1 MGKLFIID
9 MMPFLYKG
17 HFVFLRNPRLTS
29 TGINTSALLG
39 LASGLQSIL
48 KREKPTHAVLAMD
61 PGGPTFRHEAYPQYK
76 AQREKMPEDLAAS
89 IPYAFELAEALRIP
103 VVRVDGFEADDV
115 MGTLAV
121 KGASAG
127 FDVYMA
133 TPDKDAA
140 QLVRQ
145 GVKLYRP
152 AHAGDDAE
160 IYDEAKVC
168 EHWHLRE
175 PRQMIDYLALAGDAS
190 DNIPGIRGVGE
201 KTAADLLSKFGDV
214 EGIIA
219 NVDKIKGKLAEKV
232 YAGRDDATISKF
244 LTTIRTDVP
253 IEPDWDAYKLD
264 GVDRGKLAAVC
275 EKFELRRLA
284 KELLGEDDLVGS
296 ALRADRGRL
305 GEAPLPTSGRL
316 GEAPLPHSTIAT
328 SSHDYRLVTDESA
341 AQALLAELMAA
352 PRVAFDIETAPR
364 EPGMSATD
372 ARTCRLLGISFST
385 APGKAW
391 YAIADLVDVFRPL
404 FADKSKILVA
414 HNGKYDRTVLH
425 RYGIGF
431 ASTPRDTMLEHYCLD
446 AAARHGL
453 KELSEQLLGYRMIR
467 FEDVAGEP
475 ERGKPEPTLAGK
487 DLKLVCDYAAE
498 DADFTLRLD
507 DVLRPQVPVAPAPLP
522 NALSDVEEPLVKIL
536 IDMERE
542 GVKIDVEALKLYG
555 RELDREIL
563 SLTQQILSYADPGF
577 NPDSPKQLGALLFGK
592 LGLSGGKKTSS
603 GQFSTDEKTLS
614 KLAGEHPI
622 IPLILE
628 YRACTKLKSTYV
640 DKLPTLIDEN
650 GRVHTT
656 YAQAFT
662 ETGRLSSSDPNLQN
676 IPIRTERGK
685 LIRKAFVARDEKH
698 VLISADYS
706 QIELRL
712 MAAMS
717 GDEAMLAAFRNGEDI
732 HRDTASRVYDV
743 MPAFVTPE
751 QRAKCKMVNFGIIYG
766 ISAFGL
772 SQRLKVPRKE
782 AADLIETYFKLYPK
796 VKVYMEAA
804 IAKARE
810 KGYAETVLGR
820 RRTLRDINSR
830 NATARQAAERDAI
843 NTPIQ
848 GSAADLIKVAM
859 VKVDKAL
866 KAENLRA
873 KMVLQIHDELVFDVP
888 LGEAEKVKEIV
899 TREMTTALDFGVPL
913 EVGIGIG
920 DNWLEA
926 H

>member
-121 KGASAG
+121 KGAAEG

-140 QLVRQ
+140 QLVRP

-253 IEPDWDAYKLD
+253 IEPDWDAYRLD

-328 SSHDYRLVTDESA
+328 SPHDYRLVTDEA
-341 AQALLAELMAA
+341 TAQALLAELMAA

-364 EPGMSATD
+364 ETGMSATD

-391 YAIADLVDVFRPL
+391 YGAP
-404 FADKSKILVA
+404 
-414 HNGKYDRTVLH
+414 
-425 RYGIGF
+425 
-431 ASTPRDTMLEHYCLD
+431 
-446 AAARHGL
+446 
-453 KELSEQLLGYRMIR
+453 
-467 FEDVAGEP
+467 
-475 ERGKPEPTLAGK
+475 
-487 DLKLVCDYAAE
+487 
-498 DADFTLRLD
+498 
-507 DVLRPQVPVAPAPLP
+507 RPQ
-522 NALSDVEEPLVKIL
+522 
-536 IDMERE
+536 
-542 GVKIDVEALKLYG
+542 G
-555 RELDREIL
+555 
-563 SLTQQILSYADPGF
+563 TF
-577 NPDSPKQLGALLFGK
+577 GA
-592 LGLSGGKKTSS
+592 
-603 GQFSTDEKTLS
+603 
-614 KLAGEHPI
+614 
-622 IPLILE
+622 
-628 YRACTKLKSTYV
+628 
-640 DKLPTLIDEN
+640 
-650 GRVHTT
+650 
-656 YAQAFT
+656 
-662 ETGRLSSSDPNLQN
+662 
-676 IPIRTERGK
+676 
-685 LIRKAFVARDEKH
+685 VARLPHDP
-698 VLISADYS
+698 
-706 QIELRL
+706 LR
-712 MAAMS
+712 
-717 GDEAMLAAFRNGEDI
+717 G
-732 HRDTASRVYDV
+732 
-743 MPAFVTPE
+743 
-751 QRAKCKMVNFGIIYG
+751 C
-766 ISAFGL
+766 
-772 SQRLKVPRKE
+772 
-782 AADLIETYFKLYPK
+782 
-796 VKVYMEAA
+796 
-804 IAKARE
+804 
-810 KGYAETVLGR
+810 R
-820 RRTLRDINSR
+820 RRAR
-830 NATARQAAERDAI
+830 ARQ
-843 NTPIQ
+843 T
-848 GSAADLIKVAM
+848 
-859 VKVDKAL
+859 
-866 KAENLRA
+866 
-873 KMVLQIHDELVFDVP
+873 
-888 LGEAEKVKEIV
+888 
-899 TREMTTALDFGVPL
+899 
-913 EVGIGIG
+913 
-920 DNWLEA
+920 
-926 H
+926 

>member
-1 MGKLFIID
+1 MNKLFIID
-9 MMPFLYKG
+9 LMPFLYKG
-17 HFVFLRNPRLTS
+17 HFVFLRNPRMTAS
-29 TGINTSALLG
+29 GINTSALLG
-39 LASGLQSIL
+39 LANGLQAIL
-48 KREKPTHAVLAMD
+48 KKEQPTHAVLAMD
-61 PGGPTFRHEAYPQYK
+61 PGGPTFRHEAYAPYK
-76 AQREKMPEDLAAS
+76 AQRQKMPEDLAAS
-89 IPYAFELAEALRIP
+89 IPYAFELAEALKIP
-103 VVRVDGFEADDV
+103 VVRVEGFEADDV

-121 KGASAG
+121 KGAAAG

-140 QLVRQ
+140 QLVRP

-152 AHAGDDAE
+152 AHAGDAAE

-168 EHWHLRE
+168 EHWHLRD
-175 PRQMIDYLALAGDAS
+175 PKQMIDYLALAGDTA

-201 KTAADLLSKFGDV
+201 KTATDLLSKYGSV
-214 EGIIA
+214 EGILENQA
-219 NVDKIKGKLAEKV
+219 KLKGKLAEKV
-232 YAGRDDATISKF
+232 FAGREDAKISKF
-244 LTTIRTDVP
+244 LTAIRTDVP

-264 GVDRGKLAAVC
+264 GIDKEKLAAVC
-275 EKFELRRLA
+275 TKFELNRLA
-284 KELLGEDDLVGS
+284 KELLG
-296 ALRADRGRL
+296 
-305 GEAPLPTSGRL
+305 GEVEVEGGGGQRNLKSISDVP
-316 GEAPLPHSTIAT
+316 
-328 SSHDYRLVTDESA
+328 HDYKYISTEA
-341 AQALLAELMAA
+341 EAQELLETLMAA
-352 PRVAFDIETAPR
+352 SRVAFDTETTAR
-364 EPGMSATD
+364 ELGMTATD
-372 ARTCRLLGISFST
+372 AKTCKLIGFSFAT
-385 APGKAW
+385 EKGKAW
-391 YAIADLVDVFRPL
+391 YVDAGLIDIFRPL
-404 FADKSKILVA
+404 FADPTKTLVGF
-414 HNGKYDRTVLH
+414 NVKFDRAVLH

-431 ASTPRDTMLEHYCLD
+431 ASTPHDVMLAHYCLD
-446 AAARHGL
+446 AAARHGMDML
-453 KELSEQLLGYRMIR
+453 AEQYLDYRTIR
-467 FEDVAGEP
+467 FSEVAGEQ
-475 ERGKPEPTLAGK
+475 ERGKPEPTLFGK
-487 DLKLVCDYAAE
+487 DIAKVTDYAAE
-498 DADFTLRLD
+498 DADVTLQLED
-507 DVLRPQVPVAPAPLP
+507 AIRPS
-522 NALSDVEEPLVKIL
+522 ALSLSSSVSSPSALSEVEEPLVKVL
-536 IDMERE
+536 LEMERE
-542 GVKIDVEALKLYG
+542 GVKIDVGALKEYG

-563 SLTQQILSYADPGF
+563 GFTQEILKYADPGF
-577 NPDSPKQLGALLFGK
+577 NPDSPKQLGELLFGK
-592 LGLSGGKKTSS
+592 LGLPGGRKTAS
-603 GQFSTDEKTLS
+603 GQWSTDEKTLS

-622 IPLILE
+622 IASILE

-640 DKLPTLIDEN
+640 DKLPTLIDDQ

-685 LIRKAFVARDEKH
+685 FIRKAFVARDEDH
-698 VLISADYS
+698 VIISADYS

-717 GDEAMLAAFRNGEDI
+717 GDTAMLAAFRNGEDI

-751 QRAKCKMVNFGIIYG
+751 QRSACKMVNFGIIYG

-782 AADLIETYFKLYPK
+782 AADLIETYFKLYPSIK
-796 VKVYMEAA
+796 EFMGRA

-848 GSAADLIKVAM
+848 GSAADLIKIAM
-859 VKVDKAL
+859 VRVDRAI

-873 KMVLQIHDELVFDVP
+873 KMVLQIHDELVFDCP
-888 LGEAEKVKEIV
+888 KDETERLKEIV
-899 TREMTTALDFGVPL
+899 RREMSTALDFGVPL
-913 EVGIGIG
+913 EVGIGEG
-920 DNWLEA
+920 ANWLEA

>member
-121 KGASAG
+121 KGAAAG

-253 IEPDWDAYKLD
+253 IEPDWDAYRLD

-305 GEAPLPTSGRL
+305 GEAPLPTSGRP

-364 EPGMSATD
+364 ETGMSATD

-498 DADFTLRLD
+498 DADLTLRLD

-743 MPAFVTPE
+743 TPAFVTPE

>member
-305 GEAPLPTSGRL
+305 GEASLPTSGRL

>member
-121 KGASAG
+121 KGAAAG

-352 PRVAFDIETAPR
+352 PRVAFDIETAAR
-364 EPGMSATD
+364 EPGLSATD
-372 ARTCRLLGISFST
+372 ARTCRLLGMSFST

-498 DADFTLRLD
+498 DADLTLRLD

-732 HRDTASRVYDV
+732 
-743 MPAFVTPE
+743 
-751 QRAKCKMVNFGIIYG
+751 RAKCKMVNFGIIYG

-866 KAENLRA
+866 KQENLRA

>member
-1 MGKLFIID
+1 MNKLFIID
-9 MMPFLYKG
+9 LMPFLYKG
-17 HFVFLRNPRLTS
+17 HFVFLRNPRMTAS
-29 TGINTSALLG
+29 GINTSALLG
-39 LASGLQSIL
+39 LANGLQAIL
-48 KREKPTHAVLAMD
+48 KKEQPTHAVLAMD
-61 PGGPTFRHEAYPQYK
+61 PGGPTFRHEAYAPYK
-76 AQREKMPEDLAAS
+76 AQRQKMPEDLAAS
-89 IPYAFELAEALRIP
+89 IPYAFELAEALKIP
-103 VVRVDGFEADDV
+103 IVRVDGFEADDV

-121 KGASAG
+121 KGAAAG

-140 QLVRQ
+140 QLVRP

-152 AHAGDDAE
+152 AHAGDAAE

-168 EHWHLRE
+168 EHWHLRD
-175 PRQMIDYLALAGDAS
+175 PLQMIDYLALAGDTA

-201 KTAADLLSKFGDV
+201 KTATDLLSKYGSV
-214 EGIIA
+214 EGILENQA
-219 NVDKIKGKLAEKV
+219 KLKGKLAEKV
-232 YAGRDDATISKF
+232 FAGREDAKISKF
-244 LTTIRTDVP
+244 LTAIRTDVP

-264 GVDRGKLAAVC
+264 GVDKEKLAAVC
-275 EKFELRRLA
+275 KKFELNRLA
-284 KELLGEDDLVGS
+284 KELLG
-296 ALRADRGRL
+296 
-305 GEAPLPTSGRL
+305 GEVEVEGGGGQRNLKSISDVP
-316 GEAPLPHSTIAT
+316 
-328 SSHDYRLVTDESA
+328 HDYKYISTEA
-341 AQALLAELMAA
+341 EAQELLETLMAA
-352 PRVAFDIETAPR
+352 SRVAFDTETTAR
-364 EPGMSATD
+364 ELGMTATD
-372 ARTCRLLGISFST
+372 AKTCKLIGFSFAT
-385 APGKAW
+385 EKGKAW
-391 YAIADLVDVFRPL
+391 YVDAGLIDIFRPL
-404 FADKSKILVA
+404 FADPTKTLVGF
-414 HNGKYDRTVLH
+414 NVKFDRAVLH

-431 ASTPRDTMLEHYCLD
+431 ASTPHDVMLAHYCLD
-446 AAARHGL
+446 AAARHGMDML
-453 KELSEQLLGYRMIR
+453 AEQYLDYRTIR
-467 FEDVAGEP
+467 FSEVAGEQ
-475 ERGKPEPTLAGK
+475 ERGKPEPTLFGK
-487 DLKLVCDYAAE
+487 DIAKVTDYAAE
-498 DADFTLRLD
+498 DADVTLQLED
-507 DVLRPQVPVAPAPLP
+507 AIRPS
-522 NALSDVEEPLVKIL
+522 ALSLSSSVSSPSALSEVEEPLVKL
-536 IDMERE
+536 LLEMERE
-542 GVKIDVEALKLYG
+542 GVKIDVGALKEYG

-563 SLTQQILSYADPGF
+563 GFTQEILKYADPGF
-577 NPDSPKQLGALLFGK
+577 NPDSPKQLGELLFGK
-592 LGLSGGKKTSS
+592 LGLPGGKKTAS
-603 GQFSTDEKTLS
+603 GQWSTDEKTLS

-622 IPLILE
+622 IASILE

-640 DKLPTLIDEN
+640 DKLPTLIDDQ

-685 LIRKAFVARDEKH
+685 FIRKAFVARDEDH
-698 VLISADYS
+698 VIISADYS

-717 GDEAMLAAFRNGEDI
+717 GDTAMLAAFRNGEDI

-751 QRAKCKMVNFGIIYG
+751 QRSACKMVNFGIIYG

-782 AADLIETYFKLYPK
+782 AADLIETYFKLYPSIK
-796 VKVYMEAA
+796 EFMGRA

-848 GSAADLIKVAM
+848 GSAADLIKIAM
-859 VKVDKAL
+859 VRVDRAI

-873 KMVLQIHDELVFDVP
+873 KMVLQIHDELVFDCP
-888 LGEAEKVKEIV
+888 KDETERLKEIV
-899 TREMTTALDFGVPL
+899 RREMSTALDFGVPL
-913 EVGIGIG
+913 EVGIGEG
-920 DNWLEA
+920 ANWLEA

>member
-1 MGKLFIID
+1 MNKLFIID
-9 MMPFLYKG
+9 LMPFLYKG
-17 HFVFLRNPRLTS
+17 HFVFLRNPRMTAS
-29 TGINTSALLG
+29 GINTSALLG
-39 LASGLQSIL
+39 LANGLQAIL
-48 KREKPTHAVLAMD
+48 KKEQPTHAVLAMD
-61 PGGPTFRHEAYPQYK
+61 PGGPTFRHEAYAPYK
-76 AQREKMPEDLAAS
+76 AQRQKMPEDLAAS
-89 IPYAFELAEALRIP
+89 IPYAFELAEALKIP

-121 KGASAG
+121 KGAAAG

-140 QLVRQ
+140 QLVRP

-152 AHAGDDAE
+152 AHAGDAAE

-168 EHWHLRE
+168 EHWHLRD
-175 PRQMIDYLALAGDAS
+175 PLQMIDYLALAGDTA

-201 KTAADLLSKFGDV
+201 KTATDLLSKYGSV
-214 EGIIA
+214 EGILENQA
-219 NVDKIKGKLAEKV
+219 KLKGKLAEKV
-232 YAGRDDATISKF
+232 FAGREDVKVSKF

-264 GVDRGKLAAVC
+264 GIDKEKLAAVC
-275 EKFELRRLA
+275 TKFELNRLA
-284 KELLGEDDLVGS
+284 KELLG
-296 ALRADRGRL
+296 
-305 GEAPLPTSGRL
+305 GEVEVEGGGGQRNLKSISDVP
-316 GEAPLPHSTIAT
+316 
-328 SSHDYRLVTDESA
+328 HDYKYISTEA
-341 AQALLAELMAA
+341 EAQELLETLMAA
-352 PRVAFDIETAPR
+352 SRVAFDTETTAR
-364 EPGMSATD
+364 ELGMTATD
-372 ARTCRLLGISFST
+372 AKTCKLIGFSFAT
-385 APGKAW
+385 EKGKAW
-391 YAIADLVDVFRPL
+391 YVDAGLIDIFRPL
-404 FADKSKILVA
+404 FADPTKTLVGF
-414 HNGKYDRTVLH
+414 NVKFDRAVLH

-431 ASTPRDTMLEHYCLD
+431 ASTPHDVMLAHYCLD
-446 AAARHGL
+446 AAARHGMDML
-453 KELSEQLLGYRMIR
+453 AEQYLDYRTIR
-467 FEDVAGEP
+467 FSEVAGEQ
-475 ERGKPEPTLAGK
+475 ERGKPEPTLFGK
-487 DLKLVCDYAAE
+487 DIAKVTDYAAE
-498 DADFTLRLD
+498 DADVTLQLED
-507 DVLRPQVPVAPAPLP
+507 AIRPS
-522 NALSDVEEPLVKIL
+522 ALSLSSSVSSPSALSEVEEPLVKVL
-536 IDMERE
+536 LEMERE
-542 GVKIDVEALKLYG
+542 GVKIDVGALKEYG

-563 SLTQQILSYADPGF
+563 GFTQEILKYADPGF
-577 NPDSPKQLGALLFGK
+577 NPDSPKQLGELLFGK
-592 LGLSGGKKTSS
+592 LGLPGGKKTAS
-603 GQFSTDEKTLS
+603 GQWSTDEKTLS

-622 IPLILE
+622 IASILE

-640 DKLPTLIDEN
+640 DKLPTLIDDQ

-685 LIRKAFVARDEKH
+685 FIRKAFVARDEDH
-698 VLISADYS
+698 VIISADYS

-717 GDEAMLAAFRNGEDI
+717 GDTAMLAAFRNGEDI

-751 QRAKCKMVNFGIIYG
+751 QRSACKMVNFGIIYG

-782 AADLIETYFKLYPK
+782 AADLIETYFKLYPTIK
-796 VKVYMEAA
+796 EFMGKA

-848 GSAADLIKVAM
+848 GSAADLIKIAM
-859 VKVDKAL
+859 VRVDRAI

-873 KMVLQIHDELVFDVP
+873 KMVLQIHDELVFDCP
-888 LGEAEKVKEIV
+888 KDETERLKEIV
-899 TREMTTALDFGVPL
+899 RREMSTALDFGVPL
-913 EVGIGIG
+913 EVGIGEG
-920 DNWLEA
+920 ANWLEA

>member
-9 MMPFLYKG
+9 LMPFLYKG
-17 HFVFLRNPRLTS
+17 HFVFLRNPRMTS
-29 TGINTSALLG
+29 TGINTSALIG

-48 KREKPTHAVLAMD
+48 KREQPTHAVLAMD
-61 PGGPTFRHEAYPQYK
+61 PGGSTFRHEAYPQYK

-103 VVRVDGFEADDV
+103 VVRVEGFEADDV

-121 KGASAG
+121 KGAAAG

-140 QLVRQ
+140 QLVRP
-145 GVKLYRP
+145 GVRLYRP
-152 AHAGDDAE
+152 AHAGDSAE
-160 IYDEAKVC
+160 IYDEQKVC
-168 EHWHLRE
+168 EHWHLRD
-175 PRQMIDYLALAGDAS
+175 PKQMIDYLALAGDSS

-201 KTAADLLSKFGDV
+201 KTATDLLSKFGDV

-232 YAGRDDATISKF
+232 YAGRDDATMSKF

-253 IEPDWDAYKLD
+253 IEPNWDAYKLD

-284 KELLGEDDLVGS
+284 KELLGEGAADGS
-296 ALRADRGRL
+296 ATTDNRL
-305 GEAPLPTSGRL
+305 AGQSSGVVAK
-316 GEAPLPHSTIAT
+316 EISTIAT
-328 SSHDYRLVTDESA
+328 APHDYRLVTDETA

-352 PRVAFDIETAPR
+352 PRVAFDIETAAR
-364 EPGMSATD
+364 EPGLSATD
-372 ARTCRLLGISFST
+372 AKTCRLLGLSFST

-391 YAIADLVDVFRPL
+391 YVIADLVDVFRPL

-431 ASTPRDTMLEHYCLD
+431 APTPHDTMLEHYCLD

-487 DLKLVCDYAAE
+487 DLKLVCDYASE

-507 DVLRPQVPVAPAPLP
+507 DILRPQVPVAPSPLP
-522 NALSDVEEPLVKIL
+522 NVLSDVEEPLVKIL

-542 GVKIDVEALKLYG
+542 GVKIDVEALKAYG

-592 LGLSGGKKTSS
+592 LGLAGGKKTAS

-614 KLAGEHPI
+614 KLVGEHPI

-628 YRACTKLKSTYV
+628 YRACSKLKSTYV

-717 GDEAMLAAFRNGEDI
+717 GDEAMLTAFRNGEDI

-751 QRAKCKMVNFGIIYG
+751 QRSKCKMVNFGIIYG

-796 VKVYMEAA
+796 VKVYMESA

-810 KGYAETVLGR
+810 KGYAETILGR

-859 VKVDKAL
+859 VKVDRAL

-888 LGEAEKVKEIV
+888 LDEVEKVKEIV

-913 EVGIGIG
+913 DVGIGVG
-920 DNWLEA
+920 GNWLDA

>member
-1 MGKLFIID
+1 MNKLFIID
-9 MMPFLYKG
+9 LMPFLYKG
-17 HFVFLRNPRLTS
+17 HFVFLRNPRMTAS
-29 TGINTSALLG
+29 GINTSALLG
-39 LASGLQSIL
+39 LANGLQAIL
-48 KREKPTHAVLAMD
+48 KKEQPTHAVLAMD
-61 PGGPTFRHEAYPQYK
+61 PGGPTFRHEAYAPYK
-76 AQREKMPEDLAAS
+76 AQRQKMPEDLAAS
-89 IPYAFELAEALRIP
+89 IPYAFELAEALKIP
-103 VVRVDGFEADDV
+103 VVRVEGFEADDV

-121 KGASAG
+121 KGAAAG

-140 QLVRQ
+140 QLVRP

-152 AHAGDDAE
+152 AHAGDAAE

-168 EHWHLRE
+168 EHWHLRD
-175 PRQMIDYLALAGDAS
+175 PKQMIDYLALAGDTA

-201 KTAADLLSKFGDV
+201 KTATDLLSKYGSV
-214 EGIIA
+214 EGILENQA
-219 NVDKIKGKLAEKV
+219 KLKGKLAEKV
-232 YAGRDDATISKF
+232 FAGREDAKISKF
-244 LTTIRTDVP
+244 LTAIRTDVP

-264 GVDRGKLAAVC
+264 GIDKEKLAAVC
-275 EKFELRRLA
+275 TKFELNRLA
-284 KELLGEDDLVGS
+284 KELLG
-296 ALRADRGRL
+296 
-305 GEAPLPTSGRL
+305 GEVEVEGGGGQRNLKSISDVP
-316 GEAPLPHSTIAT
+316 
-328 SSHDYRLVTDESA
+328 HDYKYISTEA
-341 AQALLAELMAA
+341 EAQELLETLMAA
-352 PRVAFDIETAPR
+352 SRVAFDTETTAR
-364 EPGMSATD
+364 ELGMTATD
-372 ARTCRLLGISFST
+372 AKTCKLIGFSFAT
-385 APGKAW
+385 EKGKAW
-391 YAIADLVDVFRPL
+391 YVDAGLIDIFRPL
-404 FADKSKILVA
+404 FADPTKTLVGF
-414 HNGKYDRTVLH
+414 NVKFDRAVLH

-431 ASTPRDTMLEHYCLD
+431 ASTPHDVMLAHYCLD
-446 AAARHGL
+446 AAARHGMDML
-453 KELSEQLLGYRMIR
+453 AEQYLDYRTIR
-467 FEDVAGEP
+467 FSEVAGEQ
-475 ERGKPEPTLAGK
+475 ERGKPEPTLFGK
-487 DLKLVCDYAAE
+487 DIAKVTDYAAE
-498 DADFTLRLD
+498 DADVTLQLED
-507 DVLRPQVPVAPAPLP
+507 AIRPS
-522 NALSDVEEPLVKIL
+522 ALSLSSSVSSPSALSEVEEPLVKL
-536 IDMERE
+536 LLEMERE
-542 GVKIDVEALKLYG
+542 GVKIDVDALKEYG

-563 SLTQQILSYADPGF
+563 GFTQEILKYADPGF
-577 NPDSPKQLGALLFGK
+577 NPDSPKQLGELLFGK
-592 LGLSGGKKTSS
+592 LGLPGGKKTAS
-603 GQFSTDEKTLS
+603 GQWSTDEKTLS

-622 IPLILE
+622 IASILE

-640 DKLPTLIDEN
+640 DKLPTLIDDQ

-685 LIRKAFVARDEKH
+685 FIRKAFVARDEDH
-698 VLISADYS
+698 VIISADYS

-717 GDEAMLAAFRNGEDI
+717 GDTAMLAAFRNGEDI

-751 QRAKCKMVNFGIIYG
+751 QRSACKMVNFGIIYG

-782 AADLIETYFKLYPK
+782 AADLIETYFKLYPSIK
-796 VKVYMEAA
+796 EFMGRA

-848 GSAADLIKVAM
+848 GSAADLIKIAM
-859 VKVDKAL
+859 VRVDRAI

-873 KMVLQIHDELVFDVP
+873 KMVLQIHDELVFDCP
-888 LGEAEKVKEIV
+888 KDETERLKEIV
-899 TREMTTALDFGVPL
+899 RREMSTALDFGVPL
-913 EVGIGIG
+913 EVGIGEG
-920 DNWLEA
+920 ANWLEA